1 MYPHPKGYVC
11 YEGSPKLTGRLD
23 DPAWANAQWT
33 DVFVD
38 IEGDKKPKPMW
49 DTRVKMLWDREF
61 FYIGARLTEPH
72 VWATLTEHDSVIF
85 RDNDFE
91 VFIDPDGDNHQY
103 YEYEINALGTD
114 WDLRLVKPYRDG
126 GPALNEWEIPGLRK
140 AVDVQGTINDHS
152 DKDEWWGVELAFPWK
167 VLQEFSQVPA
177 PPRAGD
183 QWRVNFS
190 RVQWDTDDD
199 GRKID
204 GRPEHNWVWSP
215 QHFID
220 MHKPEFWGYVQFS
233 HMPSGTDEFHPDPKW
248 DARMKLIEVYYRQKA
263 YLEEHKHWDKSPSVP
278 EGVRF
283 SNSNEGWQAS
293 CNGLN
298 IRQDSLIWRDR

>member
-11 YEGSPKLTGRLD
+11 YEGSPKLSGRLD
-23 DPAWANAQWT
+23 DPAWATAPWT
-33 DVFVD
+33 DAFVD
-38 IEGDKKPKPMW
+38 IEGDRKPKPTW
-49 DTRVKMLWDREF
+49 ETRAKMLWDREF

-140 AVDVQGTINDHS
+140 AVHVQGTINDHS
-152 DKDEWWGVELAFPWK
+152 DKDDWWGVELAFPWR
-167 VLQEFSQVPA
+167 VLQEFSQMPA

-190 RVQWDTDDD
+190 RVQWDTGDD
-199 GRKID
+199 GKKID

-233 HMPSGTDEFHPDPKW
+233 HMPPGTDEFHPDANW
-248 DARMKLIEVYYRQKA
+248 EARMKLIDVYYRQKA
-263 YLEEHKHWDKSPSVP
+263 HHEKEKHWDKAMTVAGVEFTNTSDGWEAQC
-278 EGVRF
+278 EGL
-283 SNSNEGWQAS
+283 
-293 CNGLN
+293 C
-298 IRQDSLIWRDR
+298 IRHDSLIWRQR

>member
-11 YEGSPKLTGRLD
+11 YEGTPQLTGRLD
-23 DPAWANAQWT
+23 DPAWSRAPWT
-33 DVFVD
+33 DPFVD
-38 IEGDKKPKPMW
+38 IEGDKRPKPTW
-49 DTRVKMLWDREF
+49 ETRAKMLWDSEY

-140 AVDVQGTINDHS
+140 AVHVQGTINDHS

-167 VLQEFSQVPA
+167 VLKEFSLVPA

-190 RVQWDTDDD
+190 RVQWDTGDD
-199 GRKID
+199 GKKID

-233 HMPSGTDEFHPDPKW
+233 HMPPGTDEFHPDPTW
-248 DARMKLIEVYYRQKA
+248 AARMKLIDVYYRQKA
-263 YLEEHKHWDKSPSVP
+263 HHEREKHWDKSMSA
-278 EGVRF
+278 EGVVF
-283 SNSNEGWQAS
+283 TNASDGWEAR
-293 CNGLN
+293 CGGLC
-298 IRQDSLIWRDR
+298 IRQDSLIWRAR